1 MNFNFSEVVMRL
13 EEFIVDA
20 VIMVPLLLIA
30 VIVFFAMLFLAGYI
44 KNLVMRLVRAS
55 HRPAGLGLLLG
66 RLARW
71 TVIGLG
77 AMLAAL
83 IVFPGFTAGE
93 LVQLLGA
100 TGLALGFAF
109 RNIFEDFLAGIL
121 LLLTQPFEIGDQ
133 IRLDSHEGTI
143 ESIET
148 RSTSILTYDGRRL
161 IVPNSELLTNIVV
174 VNTAYPARR
183 IEHDVGIG
191 YGDDIQLARQVILD
205 TLDSLDTVLK
215 EPKPE
220 ALVTDLADHAVVIRM
235 RWWITPPRRID
246 SLETR
251 DRVLGKIR
259 VALLENGIDLPFPTR
274 QILFHDQTEAT
285 DGDRRRQREGW
296 PPVDGESPEPRG
308 IASALHTLGRAQS
321 TGQGIEEP

>member
-1 MNFNFSEVVMRL
+1 MNFDFSEVMMRL
-13 EEFIVDA
+13 EAFLVDA
-20 VIMVPLLLIA
+20 VIMVPMLLVA
-30 VIVFFAMLFLAGYI
+30 VIVFFAMLLLAGYV
-44 KNLVMRLVRAS
+44 KNVVNRVVRAS
-55 HRPAGLGLLLG
+55 RRPESVALLLG

-93 LVQLLGA
+93 LVQLLGL
-100 TGLALGFAF
+100 TGLALGVAF

-121 LLLTQPFEIGDQ
+121 ILMTQPFEIGDQ
-133 IRLDSHEGTI
+133 IRLDSYEGTI
-143 ESIET
+143 ESIGT
-148 RSTSILTYDGRRL
+148 RSTAIFTYDGRRL
-161 IVPNSELLTNIVV
+161 VVPNSDLLTNVIV

-191 YGDDIQLARQVILD
+191 YGDDIQMARQVILE
-205 TLDSLDTVLK
+205 TLDSLDTILK
-215 EPKPE
+215 DPKPE

-285 DGDRRRQREGW
+285 DGDRRYQREGW
-296 PPVDGESPEPRG
+296 PGVGGEAPEPRR
-308 IASALHTLGRAQS
+308 IADAISAAGRSQRPD
-321 TGQGIEEP
+321 E

>member
-1 MNFNFSEVVMRL
+1 MTFDFSEVVLRL
-13 EEFIVDA
+13 EDFFVEAI
-20 VIMVPLLLIA
+20 IMVPMLLIA
-30 VIVFFAMLFLAGYI
+30 VLVFLAMLLFAGHL
-44 KNLVMRLVRAS
+44 KNLVIRLVRAS
-55 HRPAGLGLLLG
+55 RRPASLGLLLG

-133 IRLDSHEGTI
+133 IRLDNHEGTI

-148 RSTSILTYDGRRL
+148 RSTAILTYDGRRL
-161 IVPNSELLTNIVV
+161 VVPNSDLLTNIVV

-191 YGDDIQLARQVILD
+191 YGDDIQLARRVMLD

-220 ALVTDLADHAVVIRM
+220 ALVTDLADHAVVIRI

-296 PPVDGESPEPRG
+296 PPAGGEAPEPRG
-308 IASALHTLGRAQS
+308 IANALHAVGRLQS
-321 TGQGIEEP
+321 GGHAPDEP